1 METVGFIGIGRMG
14 TPMAGHLLEAGI
26 PLVVHDARREAAEPL
41 LARGAGWAKS
51 PADLAGRAT
60 LVITLVPSSRE
71 VRQVVEGSE
80 GLLEALRPGSLLVEM
95 TSSDPS
101 VTRELGPK
109 VAARGA
115 AIIDA
120 PVSGGVKGAREAT
133 LSIMV
138 GGAAADLERARPVLE
153 AMGRRIFHVGP
164 LGAGHAMKL
173 VNNLASAAA
182 LVATA
187 EAVAVAARAGID
199 PARAVEILQVSTGR
213 SNASDWKFPQFILT
227 GRFDAGFDLRL
238 MVKDLDGFTRL
249 ARELGVPSVV
259 GAAAAEVFRIAM
271 ARGLGDMDHTTVVR
285 LIEEWAG
292 IELRAQTG
300 GMG

>member
-1 METVGFIGIGRMG
+1 
-14 TPMAGHLLEAGI
+14 MAGHLLETGI
-26 PLVVHDARREAAEPL
+26 PLVVHDARREVAEPL
-41 LARGAGWAKS
+41 LARGAGWAES

-71 VRQVVEGSE
+71 VRQVVEGPE
-80 GLLEALRPGSLLVEM
+80 GLLGALRRGSLLVEM

-115 AIIDA
+115 AMIDA

>member
-1 METVGFIGIGRMG
+1 
-14 TPMAGHLLEAGI
+14 MAGHLLEAGI